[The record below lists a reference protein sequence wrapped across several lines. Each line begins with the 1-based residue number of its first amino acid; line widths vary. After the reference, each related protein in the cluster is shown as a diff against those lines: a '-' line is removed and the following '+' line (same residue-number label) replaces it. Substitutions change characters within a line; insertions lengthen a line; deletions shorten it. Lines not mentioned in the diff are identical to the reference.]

1 MKMGKIIES
10 EKSLKS
16 ALTHIGELL
25 YLEKNDQYTLV
36 NRKCFEGI
44 LKQNDL
50 NSLSASIRLSR
61 AKKLRHFRKI
71 AKNEKL
77 IERIKK

>member
-1 MKMGKIIES
+1 MEKVIES

-16 ALTHIGELL
+16 ALIHIGELL
-25 YLEKNDQYTLV
+25 YLEKNDKYSLV
-36 NRKCFEGI
+36 NRKWFEGI

-61 AKKLRHFRKI
+61 AKRLKHFRKI
-71 AKNEKL
+71 AKNKKL
-77 IERIKK
+77 ITK